1 VRVLVTGGAG
11 FIGSNLVDRLV
22 EQGDEVTVL
31 DDLSTGFREHVHPS
45 ARFVE
50 ADVADASAVSDAIAN
65 AEIVFHQAAHRAV
78 ARSID
83 EPLATDTANVHGTLT
98 LLKASVDHGVRRF
111 VYASSSS
118 VYGGVAPVPTSEA
131 SPPSPKSPYAV
142 TKVVSEGYCRVF
154 AELFGLETVSL
165 RPFNVYGPRQR
176 PDSAYA
182 AVVPLFI
189 EALSDG
195 RPPTVQGDGKQSRDF
210 TFISDVVDANL
221 AAASAPADVCR
232 GQTFNIGGGASH
244 SLLDLLEILG
254 RILGVAPEPVFTA
267 PRAGDIRHSGAD
279 LSAARRDLGYNPR
292 MTYEEGLART
302 VEWARQR
309 SRTRRND
316 RS

>member
-1 VRVLVTGGAG
+1 VKVLVTGGAG

-22 EQGDEVTVL
+22 TQDDDVTVL
-31 DDLSTGFREHVHPS
+31 DDLSTGFREHVHAS

-50 ADVADASAVSDAIAN
+50 GDVGDAEAVSEAIADV
-65 AEIVFHQAAHRAV
+65 EIVFHHAAHRAV

-83 EPLATDTANVHGTLT
+83 EPLSTDTANVHGTLT
-98 LLKASVDHGVRRF
+98 LLKASVDRGVRRL

-118 VYGGVAPVPTSEA
+118 VYGGIAPVPTSEA
-131 SPPSPKSPYAV
+131 SPPFPRSPYAV
-142 TKVVSEGYCRVF
+142 TKVVSEQYCRVF

-189 EALSDG
+189 DALTAG
-195 RPPTVQGDGKQSRDF
+195 RPPTVHGDGKQSRDF

-221 AAASAPADVCR
+221 AAARAPASVCA
-232 GQTFNIGGGASH
+232 GNTFNIAGGVSH

-254 RILGVAPEPVFTA
+254 RILGVEPEPDFVA
-267 PRAGDIRHSGAD
+267 HRAGDIRHSGAD
-279 LSAARRDLGYNPR
+279 LTAARRDLGYEPCV
-292 MTYEEGLART
+292 TYEEGLVRT
-302 VEWARQR
+302 VAWTRQR
-309 SRTRRND
+309 ASALRND

>member
-1 VRVLVTGGAG
+1 MNVLVTGGAG
-11 FIGSNLVDRLV
+11 FIGSNLVDRLI
-22 EQGDEVTVL
+22 ERGDDVAVL
-31 DDLSTGFREHVHPS
+31 DDLSTGFREHVPSS

-50 ADVADASAVSDAIAN
+50 GDVGDADAVSDAMAN
-65 AEIVFHQAAHRAV
+65 AEIVFHHAAHRAV

-83 EPLATDTANVHGTLT
+83 DPLATDTANVHGTLT
-98 LLKASVDHGVRRF
+98 LLKAAVDHGARRF
-111 VYASSSS
+111 VYTSSSS
-118 VYGGVAPVPTSEA
+118 VYGGVAPVPTPEA
-131 SPPSPKSPYAV
+131 SPLSPKSPYAV
-142 TKVVSEGYCRVF
+142 TKVVSEQYCRVF

-189 EALSDG
+189 EALSTG
-195 RPPTVQGDGKQSRDF
+195 RPPTVHGDGKQTRDF

-221 AAASAPADVCR
+221 AAARAPAAACA
-232 GQTFNIGGGASH
+232 GQAYNIAGGASH

-254 RILGVAPEPVFTA
+254 RVLGVEPEPIFTD

-279 LSAARRDLGYNPR
+279 LTAARRDLGYEPR
-292 MTYEEGLART
+292 VTYEQGLVRT

-309 SRTRRND
+309 ASALRNA